1 MHKISALIKYFLVTL
16 GLVFTPLIYAQQP
29 FQTFDMIVSDPAG
42 VVAALNKYQ
51 ESPTGQ
57 QSTSTV
63 ILSQYVAN
71 GESLATHQIL
81 VVYPSN
87 QEMDLNLMRNA
98 TSADWA
104 EFLNDMQDSAS
115 VEAEGIGQILAMA
128 GNPNDPVA
136 TAMGRTNVIYQ
147 LSVDDPATYAAAW
160 SDFSGANLQEGT
172 VSYLSS
178 VLAYGANPATH
189 VVNNVYQSPGEA
201 LSNQPQLMEGFD
213 VFLQRVSGIRA
224 VEGRMITTVI
234 AEWRP

>member
-16 GLVFTPLIYAQQP
+16 GLAFTPLIYAQQP

-51 ESPTGQ
+51 KSPTRQ

-87 QEMDLNLMRNA
+87 QEMDQNLMRNA

-160 SDFSGANLQEGT
+160 SDFSGANLKEGN

-178 VLAYGANPATH
+178 VLAYGANPGTH
-189 VVNNVYQSPGEA
+189 VVNNVYRSLGEA
-201 LSNQPQLMEGFD
+201 LSNQPQSMEGFD
-213 VFLQRVSGIRA
+213 VFLQRVSSIRT
-224 VEGRMITTVI
+224 VVGRVVTTVVG
-234 AEWRP
+234 EWRP

>member
-1 MHKISALIKYFLVTL
+1 MHKISAVIKYFLVTL
-16 GLVFTPLIYAQQP
+16 GLAFTPLIYAQQP

-51 ESPTGQ
+51 KSPTGQ

-81 VVYPSN
+81 VVYPSS
-87 QEMDLNLMRNA
+87 QEMDVNLMRNA
-98 TSADWA
+98 TSPDWA
-104 EFLNDMQDSAS
+104 EFLNDMQGSAS
-115 VEAEGIGQILAMA
+115 VEAEGLGQILAMS

-147 LSVDDPATYAAAW
+147 LSVGDPATYASAW

-178 VLAYGANPATH
+178 VLAYGANPTTH
-189 VVNNVYQSPGEA
+189 VVNNVYRSPGEA
-201 LSNQPQLMEGFD
+201 LSNQPQSMEGFD
-213 VFLQRVSGIRA
+213 VFLQRVSGIRT

>member
-201 LSNQPQLMEGFD
+201 LSNQPQLLEGFD
-213 VFLQRVSGIRA
+213 VFLQRVSGIRT